1 MMQNLGKK
9 LYQNKFVLKMSVCG
23 FILGTIYSLLGDE
36 FHDLD
41 KLKKII
47 ATQNLDFS
55 INPVENII
63 VWAILVVFILFITSG
78 LAAAVGAPGGLFYP
92 MLILGGATGL
102 IIGSL
107 IPENAPN
114 TYIFA
119 GMGAFVAGCSRTP
132 ITAMFL
138 AFALTKNLIIL
149 KPVLISCITSFLIAR
164 LFNEKSIYERQIQIE
179 IEN

>member
-1 MMQNLGKK
+1 
-9 LYQNKFVLKMSVCG
+9 
-23 FILGTIYSLLGDE
+23 
-36 FHDLD
+36 
-41 KLKKII
+41 
-47 ATQNLDFS
+47 
-55 INPVENII
+55 
-63 VWAILVVFILFITSG
+63 
-78 LAAAVGAPGGLFYP
+78 
-92 MLILGGATGL
+92 L

-107 IPENAPN
+107 IPQYAPN

>member
-1 MMQNLGKK
+1 M
-9 LYQNKFVLKMSVCG
+9 
-23 FILGTIYSLLGDE
+23 
-36 FHDLD
+36 
-41 KLKKII
+41 
-47 ATQNLDFS
+47 
-55 INPVENII
+55 
-63 VWAILVVFILFITSG
+63 
-78 LAAAVGAPGGLFYP
+78 
-92 MLILGGATGL
+92 
-102 IIGSL
+102 

-179 IEN
+179 IESQMWKINQRQLFYCYKQKFDD